1 MPHQPIPAATQLLTS
16 WGVFVF
22 FAAMF
27 AVPSG
32 YSYGAVLLLL
42 GSLVYFAS
50 RPSLAHLDAADWGI
64 AATLLAYFLIPS
76 LMTWWLGNNP
86 TDIDQYS
93 RALLAIPIF
102 LMLLASPIRLPILW
116 AGIILGVVLSAP
128 LAWWQVEIIGWGR
141 APGFLNIIHFSN
153 LTLVFTVFCVGGLYW
168 ASTQSKQAGRWRLAF
183 LLGIVCGLN
192 SVILGGSRG
201 SWVALPPVV
210 LVFLV
215 AFLSRRNAGR
225 LALVGLAGVLVIA
238 GLFAM
243 PDSPLRARY
252 ERGVQDITLY
262 QKSDT
267 DTSIG
272 ARFEMWRGAWAN
284 LQQHPITGWN
294 QQAYTQ
300 ALQEQIQAGQLTPVA
315 LEFSNNLHN
324 NYIQAW
330 VFTGLPG
337 LLALLALYAVPLWHF
352 GRRLRAADLT
362 ERVLAFCG
370 TSVVVSYLCF
380 CLTQVVLRRNNGIM
394 FYVLAIII
402 LWGALRQAGEA
413 SAQRAADQLAITR

>member
-1 MPHQPIPAATQLLTS
+1 MPHQSIPAATQLLTS
-16 WGVFVF
+16 WGVFIF

-27 AVPSG
+27 AVLSG

-50 RPSLAHLDAADWGI
+50 RPSLAHLDTADWGM

-93 RALLAIPIF
+93 RALLAVPIF
-102 LMLLASPIRLPILW
+102 LMLCSSPIRLPILW
-116 AGIILGVVLSAP
+116 SGIILGLVLSAP
-128 LAWWQVEIIGWGR
+128 LAWWQVNVEGWGR
-141 APGFLNIIHFSN
+141 APGYLNIIHFSN
-153 LTLVFTVFCVGGLYW
+153 LTLVFTIFCVGGLYW
-168 ASTQSKQAGRWRLAF
+168 APTQGPDTGRWRLAF
-183 LLGIVCGLN
+183 LIGIVCGLY

-210 LVFLV
+210 LIFLA
-215 AFLSRRNAGR
+215 AFLTRRNAAR
-225 LALVGLAGVLVIA
+225 VALITLAGIVVIA

-243 PDSPLRARY
+243 PGSPLKARY
-252 ERGVQDITLY
+252 DRGVQDISMY
-262 QKSDT
+262 QKADT

-272 ARFEMWRGAWAN
+272 ARFEMWRGAWIN
-284 LQQHPITGWN
+284 LQRHPFMGWN
-294 QQAYTQ
+294 QQEYTQ
-300 ALQEQIQAGQLTPVA
+300 TLKDQVQAGELTPVA
-315 LEFSNNLHN
+315 LEFTDNLHN
-324 NYIQAW
+324 NYLQAW

-352 GRRLRAADLT
+352 GRRLRAADMT

-380 CLTQVVLRRNNGIM
+380 CLTQAVLRRNNGIM
-394 FYVLAIII
+394 FYLLAVII
-402 LWGALRQAGEA
+402 LWGAMRQAR
-413 SAQRAADQLAITR
+413 QAAAAAG